1 MRKESQKLK
10 NKQDIQSQK
19 IKSIDEK
26 ILDLQKMSIQ
36 MEEKITEIKKNKY
49 SNRRKNHRSKK

>member
-36 MEEKITEIKKNKY
+36 MEEKITDLKKNKY